1 MKSDWKITAFFYVCS
16 FLWTFI
22 SATIQHQS
30 RLPVILGASQ
40 RSDLCPT
47 IRIGQ
52 DDLPGFDLI
61 SQFQIEKAASQG
73 IIQRVVGSTPLQ
85 VAYKL
90 GPNVDFRIPTSAIYS
105 NGLPDE
111 YSFLTT
117 FRMTGATLQKYWTIW
132 QIQDSSGKEQV
143 GVNLNGQIKSVE
155 FSYKG
160 ADGSLQTASFLHL
173 PFLFDSQWHK
183 LMISVEAD
191 SITLFIDCI
200 KIESLNTKPK
210 GKISIDGFAVLGKL
224 KNNPQ
229 ISVPEIRYPCLKLS
243 AKSDIINEHLI
254 PHETVLIIMPL
265 ARVGSEIIILHPVTG
280 YNAENILFVIVLCK
294 ESCFGE
300 NDIGGDIR

>member
-1 MKSDWKITAFFYVCS
+1 MKSNWKITAFFYVCS
-16 FLWTFI
+16 FLWSFI

-30 RLPVILGASQ
+30 RLPAILGASH
-40 RSDLCPT
+40 RIDICPT

-73 IIQRVVGSTPLQ
+73 VIERVVGSTSLQ

-117 FRMTGATLQKYWTIW
+117 FRMTGATLQKYWTLW

-143 GVNLNGQIKSVE
+143 GVNLNGQMKSVE
-155 FSYKG
+155 FCYKG
-160 ADGSLQTASFLHL
+160 ADGRLQTASFLHL

-183 LMISVEAD
+183 LMIIVEAN
-191 SITLFIDCI
+191 SVTLFIDCI
-200 KIESLNTKPK
+200 KIESLNIRPK
-210 GKISIDGFAVLGKL
+210 GKIHTDGFAVLGKL

-229 ISVPEIRYPCLKLS
+229 ISVP
-243 AKSDIINEHLI
+243 
-254 PHETVLIIMPL
+254 
-265 ARVGSEIIILHPVTG
+265 
-280 YNAENILFVIVLCK
+280 
-294 ESCFGE
+294 
-300 NDIGGDIR
+300 